1 MLGILS
7 LCDAYYMGYD
17 CADSS
22 VIDECIQRELCR
34 EDYKGFIESGYF
46 ERYTH
51 ILDVT
56 DACLDVAEIT
66 RDTVLRERLLKLA
79 RNWKNAYS
87 SDGLMS
93 EESPY
98 YEGDRYTYSFRLQK
112 NMADRVELAGGK
124 ERFAR
129 LLDGF
134 FGFNGES
141 VKQITHLDA
150 YKDISATAYH
160 RFEGFN
166 NECDMETPYA
176 YIYADRHDRLCEII
190 SECVNRSFGLG
201 VGALPGNNDSG
212 GLSSLLVWN
221 VLGIF
226 PVSGSGEFLVG
237 SPCIDYAEIRL
248 PHGKSLKISV
258 ERSAPEQ
265 IYVDRVELNG
275 IPVEGY
281 RIPARLIMQGG
292 ELKISMCG

>member
-1 MLGILS
+1 MANKLIVSAAPHITSGDTTSKIMQRVCLA
-7 LCDAYYMGYD
+7 LVPTLIA
-17 CADSS
+17 S
-22 VIDECIQRELCR
+22 VVI
-34 EDYKGFIESGYF
+34 
-46 ERYTH
+46 
-51 ILDVT
+51 
-56 DACLDVAEIT
+56 
-66 RDTVLRERLLKLA
+66 
-79 RNWKNAYS
+79 
-87 SDGLMS
+87 
-93 EESPY
+93 
-98 YEGDRYTYSFRLQK
+98 
-112 NMADRVELAGGK
+112 
-124 ERFAR
+124 
-129 LLDGF
+129 
-134 FGFNGES
+134 FGFNALILTAITVASCVIFEYAYCKLMGREVTINDFS
-141 VKQITHLDA
+141 AVVTGLLLAYNMPSGMPVWMAVVGSFIAIVIVKQLFGGLGFNFANPAIVGRIALALGYTGA
-150 YKDISATAYH
+150 MTTYVYPANG
-160 RFEGFN
+160 EGFN

-258 ERSAPEQ
+258 EHSAPEQ
-265 IYVDRVELNG
+265 IYVDRVEFNG